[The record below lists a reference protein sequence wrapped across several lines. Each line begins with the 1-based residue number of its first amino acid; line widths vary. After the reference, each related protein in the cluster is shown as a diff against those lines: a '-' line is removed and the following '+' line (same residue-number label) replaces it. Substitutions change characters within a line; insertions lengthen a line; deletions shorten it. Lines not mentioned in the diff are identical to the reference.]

1 MNPKFKLK
9 YLIGSLVMGAICL
22 FSAIHPER
30 YNVLVPIIFGA
41 LFVISLSLLIGDIN
55 DNHHDNNNGTHAVA
69 DSKTN
74 KIIKA
79 FDSEEDAIEFADNQP
94 KDTKVILVNIK

>member
-41 LFVISLSLLIGDIN
+41 LFVISLSLLIGGNN
-55 DNHHDNNNGTHAVA
+55 DNNDGTHAVA
-69 DSKTN
+69 DSRTN
-74 KIIKA
+74 KIIKT
-79 FDSEEDAIEFADNQP
+79 FSSEEEAIKFADDQD
-94 KDTKVILVNIK
+94 KDTKVVLINIK